1 MKVNDLS
8 YKRRSW
14 IHKCHKLGWIPIKHH
29 LNERLPYNLPGYKC
43 CDIIYD
49 WSWKEKCLVD
59 LKQLFL
65 WHSFTNCEKIFE
77 AWFDLFSKNKQ
88 IIFNVKNKATR
99 ARHFHTLLVKITVIK
114 LSSDANIKSLRTSW
128 IRFVKNCL
136 AISVDVIYGASSG
149 TKNFYL
155 QNAILQK
162 RKYYFFGRNK
172 KFWFMFQRLD
182 VTKWC
187 EAHPIEWK
195 SWQIELNSFVIEFLF
210 PNNLDDANFK
220 KLVADNKF

>member
-29 LNERLPYNLPGYKC
+29 LNERLPYNLPGFKC

-65 WHSFTNCEKIFE
+65 WHSFTNCEKKFE

-99 ARHFHTLLVKITVIK
+99 ARHFHTLLVKITVINNSHQMLISNLYVQAESD
-114 LSSDANIKSLRTSW
+114 LSKIVWQFRWMLFMEPQVGPKSFTYRTPSYKNENIFLGGGGQK
-128 IRFVKNCL
+128 V
-136 AISVDVIYGASSG
+136 VIYVSKTRCDKMMRGPS
-149 TKNFYL
+149 N
-155 QNAILQK
+155 
-162 RKYYFFGRNK
+162 R
-172 KFWFMFQRLD
+172 M
-182 VTKWC
+182 
-187 EAHPIEWK
+187 
-195 SWQIELNSFVIEFLF
+195 
-210 PNNLDDANFK
+210 K
-220 KLVADNKF
+220 KLTNWVEFICHWISFSE